1 MRTLLIASLS
11 FTAGCLTD
19 AAPPDPDDDRA
30 ADLARKRCRGA
41 FDCDDG
47 NACTTDACVG
57 GACVF
62 TAVTAPT
69 ACDDANPCTWDDA
82 CVGTACVGVATLPL
96 LSGDATPA
104 GEGWTGYLETAA
116 TTSDGQVITVD
127 TAASPSTQS
136 VSTWGHPLAATWF
149 ATHDLEWRA
158 RVITATSNPY
168 DGSAVVFPAFSGWY
182 GVGVEREQMV
192 MLENAA
198 VTWGDQS
205 QSYPVATTAWHT
217 YRLTFPTTGG
227 LALYVDGAPALTRA
241 SFTAGAAIG
250 FGDHTNDAGY
260 DGTFQIDAVRLVPGP
275 SCPVGP
281 PPPPPL

>member
-1 MRTLLIASLS
+1 MRTLLIASLAL
-11 FTAGCLTD
+11 TAGCLTD

-41 FDCDDG
+41 FDCNDG

-136 VSTWGHPLAATWF
+136 VSSWGHPLAASWF

-192 MLENAA
+192 MLELAHLPAGVPGHRRPGALRRRRARAHARELHRWRRDRVRRPDQRRRLRRRVPGRRDAAGAGAELPGRYAAAAAA
-198 VTWGDQS
+198 VTGRAVRGGT
-205 QSYPVATTAWHT
+205 VAT
-217 YRLTFPTTGG
+217 
-227 LALYVDGAPALTRA
+227 
-241 SFTAGAAIG
+241 
-250 FGDHTNDAGY
+250 
-260 DGTFQIDAVRLVPGP
+260 
-275 SCPVGP
+275 
-281 PPPPPL
+281 

>member
-1 MRTLLIASLS
+1 MKLRIPTLVSVPLIA
-11 FTAGCLTD
+11 ACLTEG
-19 AAPPDPDDDRA
+19 APPDVDLD
-30 ADLARKRCRGA
+30 DLARKRCRGG
-41 FDCDDG
+41 FDCNDG

-82 CVGTACVGVATLPL
+82 CQGAACVGTAILPL
-96 LSGDATPA
+96 LSGDATPDL
-104 GEGWTGYLETAA
+104 EGWTGYLETAA
-116 TTSDGQVITVD
+116 TTTDGQVITVD

-136 VSTWGHPLAATWF
+136 VSSWGRPLAATWF

-158 RVITATSNPY
+158 RVITATANPY

-192 MLENAA
+192 MLETGA

-205 QSYPVATTAWHT
+205 QSYPLATTAWHT
-217 YRLTFPTTGG
+217 YRLAFPATGG
-227 LALYVDGAPALTRA
+227 LALYVDGALALQRA
-241 SFTAGAAIG
+241 TFTAGAAIG
-250 FGDHTNDAGY
+250 FGDHTNDAGF
-260 DGTFQIDAVRLVPGP
+260 DGTFQLDAVRLVPGAG
-275 SCPVGP
+275 CPVGP
-281 PPPPPL
+281 PPPLPL